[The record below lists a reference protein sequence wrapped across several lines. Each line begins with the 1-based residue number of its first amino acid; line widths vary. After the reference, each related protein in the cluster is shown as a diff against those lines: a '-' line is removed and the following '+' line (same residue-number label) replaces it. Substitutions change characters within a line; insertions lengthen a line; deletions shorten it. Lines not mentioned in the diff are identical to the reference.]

1 MDEAATLAGRAA
13 NSFAATPVRYPDQAA
28 IWTYMELGTGDI
40 EHPASRADL
49 IATMR
54 ETEDDYGGFRSDAN
68 YHSPS

>member
-1 MDEAATLAGRAA
+1 
-13 NSFAATPVRYPDQAA
+13 
-28 IWTYMELGTGDI
+28 MELGTGDI

-68 YHSPS
+68 YHTPS